1 LRTLGLNISGY
12 IASAALVAD
21 ADILAAGCEERYS
34 RQKRDRG
41 FPTRALRDALARSGL
56 TSGDLDGVAV
66 AWNPSR
72 NLRRNLNLLWE
83 ANSSRGKYLTYVPNN
98 LATALDVEPDDQTTQ
113 QILGLDVTY
122 LDHHLAHAASAAFT
136 SPWDHGAVVTVDA
149 FGEEDTLTIGSWQGG
164 TIRIAERVKFPH
176 SVGSFYSFFTEFL
189 GFQPDADEYKVMA
202 LGAYAD
208 PGEGAR
214 LLERVRTLYTL
225 DVKDGRLRYELDLN
239 RFEHYVFHR
248 PRDYGPLAAAVGL
261 PARPAGGELD
271 GRHYALAWALQR
283 SFEDT
288 ILTVLRHARVVTG
301 ERRVALAGGC
311 FMNSVA
317 NGKLEVG
324 DAPFDE
330 VHIPPYPDD
339 SGSAIGAAL
348 YVNLNGRGGHG
359 FARHNFFGPAVDGEG
374 AARALAR
381 RKLPSHRVADPA
393 EAIARLVADGHMVG
407 HAAGGMEFGQRA
419 LGNRSIFADPRDP
432 KVRDKVNEHV
442 KRREWFRPY
451 AASILADHVHE
462 VFEAPPGFQSLFME
476 KVRPVRQAWRERI
489 PGLLH
494 ADGTVRVH
502 TVDAATNPRLHA
514 ILLAFQRLTG
524 VPLLLNTSFNVAGM
538 PIVCTADDAL
548 DCFFGCGLDALVLD
562 DRVVRKSAAV
572 VQEPPA

>member
-1 LRTLGLNISGY
+1 MRTLGLNISGY
-12 IASAALVAD
+12 IASAALVD
-21 ADILAAGCEERYS
+21 GGEILAAGCEERYS

-41 FPTRALRDALARSGL
+41 FPTRALRDALDRTGTKAS
-56 TSGDLDGVAV
+56 DLDAIAV
-66 AWNPSR
+66 AWNPAR

-98 LATALDVEPDDQTTQ
+98 LATALDVEPDDQSVQ
-113 QILGLDVTY
+113 EILGLRVTY

-136 SPWDHGAVVTVDA
+136 SPWEHGAVVTIDA
-149 FGEEDTLTIGSWQGG
+149 FGEEDTLTIGTFRGG
-164 TIRIAERVKFPH
+164 HIELTERVRFPH

-202 LGAYAD
+202 LAAYAD
-208 PGEGAR
+208 PAEGAR
-214 LLERVRTLYTL
+214 LLERVRRLYTL
-225 DVKDGRLRYELDLN
+225 EVRNGRLCYELDLN

-248 PRDYGPLAAAVGL
+248 PRDYGPLAAAIEL
-261 PARPAGGELD
+261 PARPAGAPLD

-288 ILTVLRHARVVTG
+288 VFEVLRHARAVTG
-301 ERRVALAGGC
+301 ERFVALAGGC

-317 NGKLEVG
+317 NGKLELG
-324 DAPFDE
+324 QAPFDE

-348 YVNLNGRGGHG
+348 YLNLHDRGRHR
-359 FARHNFFGPAVDGEG
+359 FHRHNFFGPVVDGAE
-374 AARALAR
+374 AARSLAR
-381 RKLPSHRVADPA
+381 RKLPARQVADAPA
-393 EAIARLVADGHMVG
+393 TLARLVADGAIVG
-407 HAAGGMEFGQRA
+407 YAAGAMEFGQRA
-419 LGNRSIFADPRDP
+419 LGHRSIFADPRDP
-432 KVRDKVNEHV
+432 QVRDKVNEHV

-451 AASILADHVHE
+451 AASILAERVHE

-476 KVRPVRQAWRERI
+476 KVRPVRAAWRERI

-502 TVDAATNPRLHA
+502 TIDQATNPRLHA
-514 ILLAFQRLTG
+514 ILVAFERLTG
-524 VPLLLNTSFNVAGM
+524 VPLILNTSFNVAGM

-548 DCFFGCGLDALVLD
+548 DCFFACGLDALVLD
-562 DRVVRKSAAV
+562 DHLVQKGSVVVREPAA
-572 VQEPPA
+572 

>member
-1 LRTLGLNISGY
+1 MRTLGLNISGY
-12 IASAALVAD
+12 IASAALAVD
-21 ADILAAGCEERYS
+21 ADLVAAGCEERYS
-34 RQKRDRG
+34 RVKRDRN
-41 FPTRALRDALARSGL
+41 FPVRALRDALSRAGL
-56 TSGDLDGVAV
+56 TASDLDGVAV

-72 NLRRNLNLLWE
+72 NLRRNLNLLWD
-83 ANSSRGKYLTYVPNN
+83 ANTFRGKYLTYVPNN

-113 QILGLDVTY
+113 DILGLRVTY

-136 SPWDHGAVVTVDA
+136 SPWPSGAVVTIDA
-149 FGEEDTLTIGSWQGG
+149 FGEEDTLTIGTFRDG
-164 TIRIAERVKFPH
+164 RIDVAERVKFPH

-208 PGEGAR
+208 PAEGAK

-225 DVKDGRLRYELDLN
+225 DVQNGRLRYELDLN

-248 PRDYGPLAAAVGL
+248 PRDYGPLAAAIGL
-261 PARPAGGELD
+261 PARPAGGPLD

-288 ILTVLRHARVVTG
+288 VFQVLRHARAVTG

-317 NGKLEVG
+317 NGKLELG

-330 VHIPPYPDD
+330 VHIPPWPDD

-348 YVNLNGRGGHG
+348 YANLAGRGGHR
-359 FARHNFFGPAVDGEG
+359 FVRHAFFGPEVTGPR
-374 AARALAR
+374 AAEALTR
-381 RKLPSHRVADPA
+381 RKLASSRLADPA
-393 EAIARLVADGHMVG
+393 AAVAERVAAGDIVG
-407 HAAGGMEFGQRA
+407 YAAGGMEFGQRA
-419 LGNRSIFADPRDP
+419 LGHRSIFADPRDP
-432 KVRDKVNEHV
+432 QVRDKVNEHV

-451 AASILADHVHE
+451 AASILAERVHE
-462 VFEAPPGFQSLFME
+462 VFEAPAGFQSLYME
-476 KVRPVRQAWRERI
+476 KVRPVRALWRERI

-514 ILLAFQRLTG
+514 VLTAFAGLTG
-524 VPLLLNTSFNVAGM
+524 VPLILNTSFNVAGM
-538 PIVCTADDAL
+538 PIVCSADDAL
-548 DCFFGCGLDALVLD
+548 DCFFGCGLDTLVLD
-562 DRVVRKSAAV
+562 DRLVQKGAVLRGDAA
-572 VQEPPA
+572 P